1 MIKIKNEFK
10 TIQFALFF
18 TNLDK
23 KEERVYRFLLPK
35 LLISNTKTYATK
47 ALMHRHLEELYGAQL
62 YTKTEKHAN
71 FNVMSFMLTI
81 VDPKIVLDDDLVN
94 KAVVLLND
102 IFIDRK
108 SFNEQIFEEEK
119 RLLIEQWEALK
130 DHKRA
135 YASIE
140 FAKSFYDQDLAAYPL
155 SGTLEDIKKVTLD
168 DMISYY
174 QTSFFNQDI
183 KIVVNGHI
191 DESVDASIANLGV
204 KSNDLN
210 LSPIFEFRDSHQLIK
225 NYEKTQMNQA
235 ILKLGYI
242 IPVYRFDPLYEAV
255 LCLDTI
261 LGGYPESRLFSE
273 IRENQGLCYDISSNY
288 DYYKG
293 TIVISSG
300 VAKHQKDYALEE
312 IIKVSKSFDHIP
324 VTDEE
329 LTHAKAYLSH
339 QIKSSLDH
347 QSYITKRSFFRSI
360 FGDQT
365 TTEQRLKNIMNV
377 SLEDIKKVTSMM
389 TLDTIYVLY
398 GGES

>member
-1 MIKIKNEFK
+1 MIGIKNEFK

-18 TNLDK
+18 TGIDK

-35 LLISNTKTYATK
+35 LLISSTKNHHTK
-47 ALMHRHLEELYGAQL
+47 ALMYRHLENLYGAQL

-81 VDPKIVLDDDLVN
+81 VDPKIVLNQELVHE
-94 KAVVLLND
+94 AVSLLNA
-102 IFIDRK
+102 IFIDRT
-108 SFNEQIFEEEK
+108 SFNEQIFEEER

-135 YASIE
+135 YANIE
-140 FAKSFYDQDLAAYPL
+140 FAKSFYDEDLAAYPL

-168 DMISYY
+168 DLLSYY
-174 QTSFFNQDI
+174 QTAFFNQDI

-191 DESVDASIANLGV
+191 EKYIDDIKASLLV
-204 KSNDLN
+204 QTKDMHLT
-210 LSPIFEFRDSHQLIK
+210 PEFEFRKPHPLVKRQ
-225 NYEKTQMNQA
+225 EKTHMNQA
-235 ILKLGYI
+235 VLKLGFVF
-242 IPVYRFDPLYEAV
+242 PVYRFDDLYEAA
-255 LCLDTI
+255 LCFDTI
-261 LGGYPESRLFSE
+261 LGGYPESRLFNE
-273 IRENQGLCYDISSNY
+273 IREQQGLCYDISSNY

-300 VAKHQKDYALEE
+300 VAKHQKDYALDE
-312 IIKVSKSFDHIP
+312 IIKVAHSFKERP
-324 VTDEE
+324 TTLEE
-329 LTHAKAYLSH
+329 LEHAKAYLTH

-347 QSYITKRSFFRSI
+347 QSYMTKRSFFRSI
-360 FGDQT
+360 FGDTT
-365 TTEQRLKNIMNV
+365 TTEQRLINIMKV
-377 SLEDIKKVTSMM
+377 TIEDIQKVASLI